1 MGKAGRKGMNQKIFS
16 ERATFEIK
24 KDEPGEIASII
35 EEKHFESKWE
45 ALDYCKKRMD
55 EIKAQERKEAA
66 EIGYDV
72 FNQFVGVT
80 SNFIPKKD
88 DIFDYFVSMG
98 GCKRF
103 YTFSVMREVYLG
115 RLGWVAR
122 KYARIPKDPKERNA
136 IAKGLEE
143 KK

>member
-1 MGKAGRKGMNQKIFS
+1 MNPKVFS
-16 ERATFEIK
+16 ERATFIIK
-24 KDEPGEIASII
+24 KDKVGEIASII
-35 EEKHFESKWE
+35 EEKHFDSKWE

-55 EIKAQERKEAA
+55 EIRAQERKEAND
-66 EIGYDV
+66 IGYDP

-88 DIFDYFVSMG
+88 DMFDYFVSMG

-115 RLGWVAR
+115 RLGWSPR
-122 KYARIPKDPKERNA
+122 KYARIPKDPKERKA
-136 IAKGLEE
+136 LAKGLEGP
-143 KK
+143 K

>member
-1 MGKAGRKGMNQKIFS
+1 MNPKIFS
-16 ERATFEIK
+16 ERTTFTIK
-24 KDEPGEIASII
+24 TDEVGRVRSTI
-35 EEKHFESKWE
+35 EEKHFKSKWE
-45 ALDYCKKRMD
+45 AIDYCKKRME
-55 EIKAQERKEAA
+55 EIRAQERKEAA
-66 EIGYDV
+66 EIGYDP

-80 SNFIPKKD
+80 SDFIPKKD

-98 GCKRF
+98 GCKRI

-115 RLGWVAR
+115 ILGWNSR
-122 KYARIPKDPKERNA
+122 KYACIPKDPKERNA